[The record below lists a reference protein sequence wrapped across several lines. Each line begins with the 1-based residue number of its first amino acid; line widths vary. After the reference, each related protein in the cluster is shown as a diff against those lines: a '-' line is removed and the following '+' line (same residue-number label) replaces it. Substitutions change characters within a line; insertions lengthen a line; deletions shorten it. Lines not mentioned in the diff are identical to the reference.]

1 MEALNITIDG
11 RQKRSAATAVKIIA
25 LKMSSKFDCA
35 DSYNLSVQKRSLC
48 KKTCFIKI
56 LSSHTVVFHL
66 KVVLIRK
73 LKVCIKNVL
82 FFHIH

>member
-25 LKMSSKFDCA
+25 LKMSSKFDFA
-35 DSYNLSVQKRSLC
+35 DFYNLSVQKKSLC
-48 KKTCFIKI
+48 KNTCFMTIV
-56 LSSHTVVFHL
+56 SSHIVIFHV

-73 LKVCIKNVL
+73 LKVCISNVL
-82 FFHIH
+82 FLHI